1 MCERSHMTAR
11 IVSVGDNVVDCY
23 LAQGLMFAGGN
34 TLNVS
39 VFAARSGV
47 NASYLGA
54 ISDDAA
60 GQHIR
65 SALMA
70 EKVDVSRLRVLNG
83 TTAYCIVGHRE
94 GDRVFLTSDLG
105 VSRFDLTTADLE
117 FVGGHDVAHI
127 GQSSGLDSALED
139 VAART
144 RLSYDFSTRR
154 DEDHLRRVAPLCYL
168 ASFSGGDLTE
178 PDARQ
183 FAERAVQL
191 GAEWALVTRG
201 SQGAVLAGAEG
212 TRIASAAP
220 AAVTDTLGAGD
231 TFIAR
236 SLVGLLRGESRDELL
251 TAAAGR
257 AAETCARLGAFGH
270 GAPISDAILSA
281 HPELIPTTAQE
292 GATHD

>member
-1 MCERSHMTAR
+1 MTPK

-23 LAQGLMFAGGN
+23 QAQGLMFAGGN

-39 VFAARSGV
+39 VFAARSGGT
-47 NASYLGA
+47 ASYLGA
-54 ISDDAA
+54 ISGDSA
-60 GQHIR
+60 GRHIL
-65 SALMA
+65 SALTA
-70 EKVDVSRLRVLNG
+70 EDVDLSRLRVVDG

-94 GDRVFLTSDLG
+94 GDRVFLASDLG
-105 VSRFDLTTADLE
+105 VSRFDLTAADLD
-117 FVGGHDVAHI
+117 FVGRQDVAHI
-127 GQSSGLDSALED
+127 GQSSGLDSALKE
-139 VAART
+139 VASRT

-168 ASFSGGDLTE
+168 ASFSGGDLAE
-178 PDARQ
+178 ADARQ
-183 FAERAVQL
+183 LAERAVQL

-201 SQGAVLAGAEG
+201 PEGAVLAGASG

-220 AAVTDTLGAGD
+220 ADVTDTLGAGD

-236 SLVGLLRGESRDELL
+236 SLVGLLRRESPDALL
-251 TAAAGR
+251 ADAARR

-270 GAPISDAILSA
+270 GAPISDTILSA
-281 HPELIPTTAQE
+281 HPEIIPTAQE